1 MKIDDLPA
9 VNAMLNAISATL
21 IIAGWFF
28 IKRGQQKRHIVCM
41 ASALTSSALFLA
53 SYLTYHFSKDG
64 VVTKFTEQGFVRYL
78 YFSILIPHVLLA
90 FINLPMIFATVIP
103 ALRGRFEVHKR
114 FARWTLP
121 VWLFVS
127 VTGVLVYLML
137 YQWFPPAV
145 AQ

>member
-9 VNAMLNAISATL
+9 LNATLNAISSVL
-21 IIAGWFF
+21 ILAGWYF
-28 IKRGQQKRHIVCM
+28 IRNGDRRRHVICM
-41 ASALTSSALFLA
+41 ASALTTSTLFLA
-53 SYLTYHFSKDG
+53 SYLTYHISKDG
-64 VVTKFTEQGFVRYL
+64 VVTRFTEQGFIRYL

-90 FINLPMIFATVIP
+90 FVNLPMIFATVIP
-103 ALRGRFEVHKR
+103 ALRRRFEAHKKI
-114 FARWTLP
+114 ARWTLP

-145 AQ
+145 TQ